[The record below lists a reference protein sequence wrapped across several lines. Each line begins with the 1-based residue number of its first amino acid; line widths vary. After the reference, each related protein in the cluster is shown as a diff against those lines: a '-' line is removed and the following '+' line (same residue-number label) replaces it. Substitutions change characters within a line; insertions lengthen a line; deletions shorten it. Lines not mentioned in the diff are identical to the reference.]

1 MDYSAIINSIRTE
14 RLELVE
20 IHAENRLD
28 LLETLNHLTTTPSM
42 IQLILPLMEQYRQ
55 LKNDI
60 SSMLDN
66 LDALEEKLIA
76 RVIYWLQESQTKQLY
91 QEVPNELKSWPN
103 GVKVFG
109 ELGLKRKSHRT
120 VQ

>member
-1 MDYSAIINSIRTE
+1 MDYSAISDSIRAE

-20 IHAENRLD
+20 ILAENHLD
-28 LLETLNHLTTTPSM
+28 LLETLNHLTTTPLM
-42 IQLILPLMEQYRQ
+42 IQLILLLMEQYRQ

-76 RVIYWLQESQTKQLY
+76 RVIYWSQKSQTKRL
-91 QEVPNELKSWPN
+91 
-103 GVKVFG
+103 
-109 ELGLKRKSHRT
+109 H
-120 VQ
+120 